1 MPPGHAR
8 SEVAKAGSRNCQLA
22 ESGLCSRR
30 MAIAASVCPV
40 KHDPFTPG
48 RAVWHRLGRARSG
61 VRLRSANLNN

>member
-8 SEVAKAGSRNCQLA
+8 SEVAKGWT
-22 ESGLCSRR
+22 GL
-30 MAIAASVCPV
+30 IAKLIQQQGTGGTIV

-48 RAVWHRLGRARSG
+48 RAVWRRLGRARSG